1 MDEEAIVGLVGA
13 GGLFTFL
20 SIWVLAA
27 YAAHAWRA
35 SYDSAVKRDMIA
47 RGYTAREIIAVVR
60 CRRPS
65 KAEEQMLPDV
75 PPAKPVRLPAYG

>member
-1 MDEEAIVGLVGA
+1 VDEEAIVGLVGA

-27 YAAHAWRA
+27 YAASAWRA
-35 SYDSAVKRDMIA
+35 SQDAAVKRDMIG

-60 CRRPS
+60 CKRPT
-65 KAEEQMLPDV
+65 KREEQMLPDV
-75 PPAKPVRLPAYG
+75 PPAKPVRQPAYG